1 MKKYELFRELTGCY
15 LLKDLQYMGLVPLPD
30 EDMTQEQIEDFWE
43 TSDGWYLLLV
53 NEDECEKIY
62 HELFDR

>member
-1 MKKYELFRELTGCY
+1 MKKYELFRELKGCY
-15 LLKDLQYMGLVPLPD
+15 HLKELQQMGLVPLPD

-43 TSDGWYLLLV
+43 TSDGYYLLLIDD
-53 NEDECEKIY
+53 EDCEKIY